1 MAEQNTKRSTTKTTT
16 NKTATVKKNSVENIN
31 ESKEVIVDNQAVGT
45 TDKKYAQL
53 LDFAALQNILAQNVG
68 KTQNKTYTQYTKEK
82 LITYIQSPLA
92 NLDNIRDV
100 SQYIWRISPNYRT
113 LINYYA
119 NMPLYSYNV
128 IYRNEDWTKTITNK
142 DFMQEYQNVCT
153 RLENMHLKD
162 LSPKIMAT
170 AMRDGIY
177 VGFCYD
183 DEKSFFI
190 SDLDP
195 KYCKISG
202 ITENNTYIVKFN
214 AAYFDS
220 GSNKEFLYGVNDDG
234 EGTWDK
240 IFVQGYEDYKNNG
253 RDFQWFELPPE
264 KTICMICGDDP
275 LVPLPFFTSTF
286 QSLLD
291 LLDYQDLIRSKTEL
305 ENYVLLL
312 SKVPLINGS
321 DEVNDFAVDLDL
333 VRLAQ
338 QMIDSVAPSLV
349 ATAWSPCEVEPIFFN
364 NKNQVDDTN
373 VYSKAIQNL
382 FESIG
387 VSQMLFSGE
396 KSGSVG
402 LRHSIRV
409 DESLM
414 FTQMAKLEANL
425 KRYIKLNMS
434 ESFDFYYHKVTIFG
448 EDEYATQL
456 QNMATLGLPCK
467 TDLATLSKTPFEMM
481 NATYMENALGLDV
494 LWQPLASSYTQ
505 SSNNEGGGQTKSDD
519 NLSDEGADSRDSGKN
534 EGTKAKG

>member
-1 MAEQNTKRSTTKTTT
+1 MATKSKRSTEKMTEQIDEVV
-16 NKTATVKKNSVENIN
+16 TVEVEEPKN
-31 ESKEVIVDNQAVGT
+31 IVMNNQTVGT
-45 TDKKYAQL
+45 TTQKFAQM
-53 LDFAALQNILAQNVG
+53 LDFAALQNILTQNVS

-119 NMPLYSYNV
+119 TMPLYSYNV
-128 IYRNEDWTKTITNK
+128 VYNSDDWTKKIKYK
-142 DFMQEYQNVCT
+142 DFMADYQTLCK
-153 RLENMHLKD
+153 RLENMNLRD
-162 LSPKIMAT
+162 LSPKIIAT
-170 AMRDGIY
+170 SMRDGMY

-183 DEKSFFI
+183 DENSFFI

-195 KYCKISG
+195 KYCKVSG

-214 AAYFDS
+214 AAYFDA

-234 EGTWDK
+234 QGTWDK
-240 IFVQGYEDYKNNG
+240 VFVQGYETYKNDG

-264 KTICMICGDDP
+264 RTICVVCGDDP
-275 LVPLPFFTSTF
+275 LVPLPFFTAIF

-312 SKVPLINGS
+312 SKVPLIKNS
-321 DEVNDFAVDLDL
+321 EEVNDFAVDLDL

-338 QMIDSVAPSLV
+338 QMIDTVAPSLV

-364 NKNQVDDTN
+364 NKNQVEDTN
-373 VYSKAIQNL
+373 IYSTAIQNL

-387 VSQMLFSGE
+387 VSQMLFNGE
-396 KSGSVG
+396 KAGSVG

-409 DESLM
+409 DESLV
-414 FTQMAKLEANL
+414 FTLMAKLEANIQ
-425 KRYIKLNMS
+425 RYIKLNIF
-434 ESFDFYYHKVTIFG
+434 ETFNFYYHRATGFSQ
-448 EDEYATQL
+448 DEYAQQL

-467 TDLATLSKTPFEMM
+467 TDLATLYKTPFAMM
-481 NATYMENALGLDV
+481 NATYMENALGLDT

-505 SSNNEGGGQTKSDD
+505 TDNKGGGQKKSDD
-519 NLSDEGADSRDSGKN
+519 ELSDEGLDSRDSGKN